1 MPSSAALWV
10 LLASAQSCWHMYPLA
25 TNKQLTIWK
34 LSSFWLAAAESLML
48 LQVRAQ
54 VGQGA
59 KPACGVSSVP
69 ALSLG
74 AAGHRQEQAWR
85 SRWHRLQ
92 ESIPADNTS
101 SPEGQQSP

>member
-1 MPSSAALWV
+1 M
-10 LLASAQSCWHMYPLA
+10 HPLA
-25 TNKQLTIWK
+25 TNKQLAIWK
-34 LSSFWLAAAESLML
+34 LSSFWLAAVESLML

-69 ALSLG
+69 ELSLG
-74 AAGHRQEQAWR
+74 AANHQQERAGR
-85 SRWHRLQ
+85 SLWHGPLQ

-101 SPEGQQSP
+101 SPEGQPSREFRHWYTDIN